1 MPNLPRGAATNALV
15 IANVLIW
22 LAGALTGWTEWFQV
36 EGGFWSA
43 RLSDSINGHASALP
57 VDYPWAIPVWLTPV
71 TSAFLHAGLFHL
83 AMNMLVL
90 VMVGRT
96 IEAALGTER
105 FVALYAAGVVSAAAM
120 HYIVDPLST
129 TPVVGASGALSAL
142 LGAYFL
148 LFARRKPQ
156 AIGPVP
162 GLVVHIAWLA
172 AAWTGINLLSQFA
185 FAGSAFGIA
194 IWAHIG
200 GFIAG
205 LLLAVPFA
213 RSQMVRMPRH
223 DNPW

>member
-15 IANVLIW
+15 IANVLVW
-22 LAGALTGWTEWFQV
+22 LAGFLTGWTERFQV

-43 RLSDSINGHASALP
+43 RLSDSLQGHASALP

-90 VMVGRT
+90 VVVGRML
-96 IEAALGTER
+96 EAALGTER
-105 FVALYAAGVVSAAAM
+105 FSLLYAGGIIGAAAV
-120 HYIVDPLST
+120 HYAVDPLST
-129 TPVVGASGALSAL
+129 TPVIGASGAISAL
-142 LGAYFL
+142 LAAYFL
-148 LFARRKPQ
+148 LFSRRKPG

-172 AAWTGINLLSQFA
+172 AAWIGINLLSQLA
-185 FAGSAFGIA
+185 FAGTALGIA

-200 GFIAG
+200 GFIVG
-205 LLLAVPFA
+205 LLLAVPLA
-213 RSQMVRMPRH
+213 QSHRTRRPRH
-223 DNPW
+223 DIP

>member
-1 MPNLPRGAATNALV
+1 MPNLPRGAATNTLV
-15 IANVLIW
+15 IANVLVW
-22 LAGALTGWTEWFQV
+22 LAGLLTGWTEWFQV
-36 EGGFWSA
+36 EGGFRAA
-43 RLSDSINGHASALP
+43 RMSDSLNGHASALP
-57 VDYPWAIPVWLTPV
+57 VDYPWAIPVWLTPI

-90 VMVGRT
+90 VMVGRM

-105 FVALYAAGVVSAAAM
+105 FVVLYTAGIIAAAAM
-120 HYIVDPLST
+120 HYAVDPLST
-129 TPVVGASGALSAL
+129 TPVVGASGAISAL
-142 LGAYFL
+142 LAAYFL
-148 LFARRKPQ
+148 LFSRRKPQ

-185 FAGSAFGIA
+185 FAGSALGIA

-205 LLLAVPFA
+205 LVLAVPLA
-213 RSQMVRMPRH
+213 RNPAVRRPRH
-223 DNPW
+223 DVT

>member
-15 IANVLIW
+15 IANVLVW
-22 LAGALTGWTEWFQV
+22 LVGLLTGWTEWFQV

-43 RLSDSINGHASALP
+43 RLSDSLNGHASALP

-90 VMVGRT
+90 VVVGRM

-105 FVALYAAGVVSAAAM
+105 FVLLYAAGIIAAAAM
-120 HYIVDPLST
+120 HYAVDPLAT
-129 TPVVGASGALSAL
+129 TPVVGASGAISAL
-142 LGAYFL
+142 VAVYFL
-148 LFARRKPQ
+148 LFSFRRPQ

-172 AAWTGINLLSQFA
+172 AAWTGINLLSQLA
-185 FAGSAFGIA
+185 FAGSALGIA

-205 LLLAVPFA
+205 LLLAVPLA
-213 RSQMVRMPRH
+213 RSRAVRRPRH
-223 DNPW
+223 DIP